1 MWSCPLAGTGL
12 MKVNGGPIHDYAR
25 TSVYQIIPNKCVHQ
39 VLGGN
44 WGVTRIRAGDQ

>member
-12 MKVNGGPIHDYAR
+12 TRVNGGPIYDCAR
-25 TSVYQIIPNKCVHQ
+25 TSVYQIIPKCVHQ

-44 WGVTRIRAGDQ
+44 RGVTRIRAGDQ